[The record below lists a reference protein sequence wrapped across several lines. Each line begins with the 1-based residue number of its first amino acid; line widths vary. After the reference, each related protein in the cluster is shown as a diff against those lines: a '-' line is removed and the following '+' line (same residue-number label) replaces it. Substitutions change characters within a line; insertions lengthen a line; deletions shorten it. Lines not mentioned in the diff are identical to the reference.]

1 MNQHSPQLMTLVHPH
16 ELASSLNVGILS
28 VSRLQWRIKTGRCS
42 HWLCVSPGRAS
53 QCQRLKRDLGFVVYV
68 RLILILKRDCD
79 LIKDRRIIDAG
90 IVVDEEI
97 SGDEHNRD
105 GNDGHPYLRD

>member
-1 MNQHSPQLMTLVHPH
+1 
-16 ELASSLNVGILS
+16 
-28 VSRLQWRIKTGRCS
+28 
-42 HWLCVSPGRAS
+42 
-53 QCQRLKRDLGFVVYV
+53 VYV

-105 GNDGHPYLRD
+105 GNDGHPYLRDHARRNPETAQFGSN